1 MYVNTRRDGDIR
13 EFFKVPP
20 GGCERGRHG
29 GKFKRTLSQVNA
41 RAVSRGQNELIG
53 KFKMAAGDVISIRG
67 QVIPTG
73 IKRDLM
79 RFGMDHDQEG

>member
-1 MYVNTRRDGDIR
+1 MGRGGEDGGRIKWKLSELVTRAM
-13 EFFKVPP
+13 
-20 GGCERGRHG
+20 
-29 GKFKRTLSQVNA
+29 S
-41 RAVSRGQNELIG
+41 RAQNELIG